1 MLKLMLTGLI
11 ELVYMKVTFIFRI
24 ALIHLWTKEK
34 ERLVLGE
41 NKVTSSIIN
50 GN

>member
-1 MLKLMLTGLI
+1 MLTGLI
-11 ELVYMKVTFIFRI
+11 ELVYMKVTFIFGI

-34 ERLVLGE
+34 VRLVLGE